1 MKGEVWVVRI
11 DAEGGKM
18 MTKEATVKNPLCANG
33 KGHWV
38 GLQIPALDLAP
49 PPPVGSV
56 TLNKSLHLK
65 KSLLHLKK

>member
-1 MKGEVWVVRI
+1 MKGEVWVVRT
-11 DAEGGKM
+11 DAEGGKDDEGSNGEESPM
-18 MTKEATVKNPLCANG
+18 YNG

-38 GLQIPALDLAP
+38 GLQIPALGLAP
-49 PPPVGSV
+49 PLPVGSV